1 MGHAGEQKP
10 ATLDP
15 RPTHVARE
23 EGGGG
28 IFSASPMWI
37 WTNREWLNTAA
48 SPRVHK
54 AVQRK
59 AKPCCVLLSFQTVR
73 RTSAAIDSPAINLFF
88 LFQSPPYMEM
98 SLCALKR
105 NSLPSGPQVKSPFL
119 PPTHTHTHTHT
130 HMLNGPRAKNMN
142 SAATFSN
149 PSNLM
154 GSLTPVTPGQP
165 RYTRPLVQATLERV
179 GWSLACNRIS
189 HIEPDCVIHL
199 RARWGEVF
207 PSSQPTGFSQSN
219 MTYLRPRR

>member
-10 ATLDP
+10 AALDP

-130 HMLNGPRAKNMN
+130 HAERAASQKHELSCHLFKSFKSDGQLDTGDPR
-142 SAATFSN
+142 S
-149 PSNLM
+149 
-154 GSLTPVTPGQP
+154 
-165 RYTRPLVQATLERV
+165 ATLHAASCS
-179 GWSLACNRIS
+179 GNTGACRLVIS
-189 HIEPDCVIHL
+189 V
-199 RARWGEVF
+199 
-207 PSSQPTGFSQSN
+207 
-219 MTYLRPRR
+219 